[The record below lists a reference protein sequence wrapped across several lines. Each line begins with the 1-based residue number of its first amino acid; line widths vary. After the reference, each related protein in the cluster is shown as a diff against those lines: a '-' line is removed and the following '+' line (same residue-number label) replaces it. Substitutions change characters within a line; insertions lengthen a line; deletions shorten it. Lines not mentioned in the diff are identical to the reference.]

1 MIYCNGGK
9 TALTKFP
16 SECHTACYQNKKPTN
31 LEADSL
37 HCVTS
42 ALTRTAQPRGRA
54 WCCGAALGPLPA
66 VAPGG
71 RLPRSPFPVWA
82 LWGWGWLGW
91 AMGWRGLPALTLS
104 PLLPQP
110 VWYQVRPLRQADLRQ
125 RLGAAGAGQRLPPRL
140 LRLLLLQAA
149 ALHRRGVRLGG
160 GEGAVP
166 DPLRH
171 HDREPQ
177 ASGGKRYGAAV
188 QPSARGHRRRGEVS
202 GPVPL
207 LLGACGEWDGACP
220 EAAAALGC
228 TWVRWAGAAG
238 GRAVC

>member
-1 MIYCNGGK
+1 M
-9 TALTKFP
+9 
-16 SECHTACYQNKKPTN
+16 
-31 LEADSL
+31 

-42 ALTRTAQPRGRA
+42 ALAHTAQPRGRA

-71 RLPRSPFPVWA
+71 RFPCSPFPAWA

-91 AMGWRGLPALTLS
+91 AMGRRGLPTLTLS

-177 ASGGKRYGAAV
+177 ASGRKRYGAAV
-188 QPSARGHRRRGEVS
+188 QPSARGHRCRGEVS

-207 LLGACGEWDGACP
+207 LLGACGEWDGPAQRLLLPWGARGCDGL
-220 EAAAALGC
+220 ALLVAELCAEGNAGHSPWSSSRRTAWPC
-228 TWVRWAGAAG
+228 CCMRQVRKPQGF
-238 GRAVC
+238 

>member
-1 MIYCNGGK
+1 M
-9 TALTKFP
+9 
-16 SECHTACYQNKKPTN
+16 
-31 LEADSL
+31 
-37 HCVTS
+37 
-42 ALTRTAQPRGRA
+42 
-54 WCCGAALGPLPA
+54 
-66 VAPGG
+66 
-71 RLPRSPFPVWA
+71 
-82 LWGWGWLGW
+82 GW
-91 AMGWRGLPALTLS
+91 AMGRRRLPALTLS

-188 QPSARGHRRRGEVS
+188 QPSARALRGAVAAMARRRGRSRCCWRHAES
-202 GPVPL
+202 GMVPAQRL
-207 LLGACGEWDGACP
+207 LLPWGARGCDGL
-220 EAAAALGC
+220 ALLVAELRAEGNARHSPWSC
-228 TWVRWAGAAG
+228 SHHTAWPCCRVRRVRKPQGF
-238 GRAVC
+238 